1 MATYEGL
8 AGRIISDIGRGDT
21 SLTDTVKNH
30 IQDAIRFYQTRRF
43 WFNEGT
49 TSISLTSS
57 TANYNFPAGLLEVDS
72 VTITDNGQRFELEPM
87 SYRAINSMDSGTY
100 FGTPY
105 AYALFAQQFRFY
117 PVPDTSF
124 SVTVKYQKILNTLSA
139 SSDVTA
145 WTNEAQNLISARVR
159 KMLYATYYKDS
170 EAAQIEQV
178 REDQELA
185 MLVRQTEKLSG
196 DEGISG
202 SGW

>member
-30 IQDAIRFYQTRRF
+30 IQDAIRHYQTERF
-43 WFNEGT
+43 WFNEAT

-57 TANYNFPAGLLEVDS
+57 TAVYAFPSGFLEADS
-72 VTITDNGQRFELEPM
+72 VTITDNGQRFELEPKSFAWM
-87 SYRAINSMDSGTY
+87 NAVDSGTY

-105 AYALFAQQFRFY
+105 AYSLYAQQFRFY

-159 KMLYATYYKDS
+159 KMLYATYYKDPQS
-170 EAAQIEQV
+170 AQVEQV
-178 REDQELA
+178 REDQALDMLRAQTNKLA
-185 MLVRQTEKLSG
+185 G
-196 DEGISG
+196 DEPISG